1 MTEFDPW
8 DSYMTEPHEYV
19 LKNLYGYGALEG
31 DKLTQREYRETAARQ
46 AEILTGRVEIPRTF
60 DADHVKAVH
69 RHLFQ
74 NVYEWAG
81 EYRNVNMAKQGKGF
95 ARTGDND
102 IYLRHARRM
111 VDAVDWPNADKQEFA
126 VGAAKVF
133 ALINQAHPFREGN
146 GRTSKILM
154 TQLARRR
161 ASRSTSAPCPR
172 SGGTRRPRAAT
183 PAITEAVP
191 NWQALVPVFK
201 MMAVERD
208 GPPPREPVSELT
220 ATKDAS
226 ASYPT
231 AAVDALQA
239 ARYTAGP
246 DVKPAATH
254 THQSEQKG
262 YER

>member
-1 MTEFDPW
+1 MTTFDTW
-8 DSYMTEPHEYV
+8 DSYMTEPHGYV

-74 NVYEWAG
+74 NVDEWAG

-95 ARTGDND
+95 ARTGDID
-102 IYLRHARRM
+102 IYLKHARRM

-133 ALINQAHPFREGN
+133 ALVNQAHPFREGN

-154 TQLARRR
+154 TQLAETSRFSLDFGAVSPERWNQ
-161 ASRSTSAPCPR
+161 ASA
-172 SGGTRRPRAAT
+172 AAT
-183 PAITEAVP
+183 PPITEAVP
-191 NWQALVPVFK
+191 NLQALVPVFK

-231 AAVDALQA
+231 AAVDALRA
-239 ARYTAGP
+239 ARYAAGP
-246 DVKPAATH
+246 DVKPAAAQTDQ
-254 THQSEQKG
+254 TEQKG